1 MVGKMKSW
9 RVWGLIFNF
18 FGNTLAIYGLAGQIR
33 DGSRLPIFL
42 IGVAISLVCILILAK
57 PSGDLKG

>member
-9 RVWGLIFNF
+9 RIWGLIANF
-18 FGNTLAIYGLAGQIR
+18 VGNALAIFGLAGLVR

-42 IGVAISLVCILILAK
+42 IGAAVSLVCILILAK
-57 PSGDLKG
+57 PSPD